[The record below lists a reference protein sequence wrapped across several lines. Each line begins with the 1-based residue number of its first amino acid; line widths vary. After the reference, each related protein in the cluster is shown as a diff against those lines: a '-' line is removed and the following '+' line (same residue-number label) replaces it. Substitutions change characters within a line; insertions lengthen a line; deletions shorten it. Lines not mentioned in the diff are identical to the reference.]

1 MSKNHLAR
9 MNAALELPLRA
20 LRQSLATRSAD
31 AVQLLPVDV
40 ESLQHR
46 RCIDSQRQRPPRTSK
61 LDEKSIVSAVWVT
74 LLSESRLQSDATRIQ
89 SDATRS

>member
-9 MNAALELPLRA
+9 MNAALELPPRLRA
-20 LRQSLATRSAD
+20 LRQSLAD

-74 LLSESRLQSDATRIQ
+74 LRLLSRLQSGDATRIQ